1 MARIGVQL
9 MTVREQVRELGVA
22 EVLRRLAGAGLS
34 VIEVSQVAMTEENV
48 AAMERARGELGVEF
62 GALSGTMEAA
72 RPGANPSLLEAYDDV
87 VDQCRRLGAS
97 RVRIGMMPIQAM
109 RGAESILAF
118 CAQAE
123 QVARRLADDGIR
135 LSYHHHHVEFARVAG
150 RQVMDIINTEAPS
163 LAWEIDVHWVTRG
176 GADPVRTLQRFA
188 PKVDLVH
195 LKDFRVTLPPAE
207 VLDAVAAGDR
217 EAWGRF
223 WPNPVQFG
231 EVGSGN
237 LEWGPIIEAGLAAGA
252 QYLFIE
258 QDDTY
263 GRDPFEAL
271 AASRAALVDLGYEHL
286 L

>member
-9 MTVREQVRELGVA
+9 MTVRNKVNELGVG
-22 EVLRRLAGAGLS
+22 EVLRRLAEAGLP

-48 AAMERARGELGVEF
+48 AAMERARDELGVEF
-62 GALSGTMEAA
+62 GALSGTVEPT
-72 RPGANPSLLEAYDDV
+72 RPHANPSLLDSYDDV
-87 VDQCRRLGAS
+87 VAHCRRLGAS
-97 RVRIGMMPIQAM
+97 RVRIGMMPIPAM
-109 RGAESILAF
+109 RSAETIRGF
-118 CAQAE
+118 CADAE
-123 QVARRLADDGIR
+123 KVARRLADDGIR
-135 LSYHHHHVEFARVAG
+135 LSYHHHHVEFARVEG
-150 RQVMDIINTEAPS
+150 RQVMDIINDEAPS

-207 VLDAVAAGDR
+207 VIDAVAAGDR
-217 EAWGRF
+217 EAWGTF

-237 LEWGPIIEAGLAAGA
+237 LEWGPIIEAGIAAGA
-252 QYLFIE
+252 EYLFIE
-258 QDDTY
+258 QDNTY
-263 GRDPFEAL
+263 GRDQFAAL
-271 AASRAALVDLGYEHL
+271 AESRAALVDLGYEHL

>member
-9 MTVREQVRELGVA
+9 MTVREKVGELGVL
-22 EVLRRLAGAGLS
+22 EVLRCLAGAGLP
-34 VIEVSQVAMTEENV
+34 VIEVSQVAMTTENV
-48 AAMERARGELGVEF
+48 AAMERARGEHGIEF
-62 GALSGTMEAA
+62 GALSGILEPT
-72 RPGANPSLLEAYDDV
+72 RPGANPSLLDDYDDV

-97 RVRIGMMPIQAM
+97 RVRIGMMPMAAM

-135 LSYHHHHVEFARVAG
+135 LSYHHHHVEFARVDG
-150 RQVMDIINTEAPS
+150 RQVMDMIDTEAPS
-163 LAWEIDVHWVTRG
+163 LAWEIDVHWVARG

-223 WPNPVQFG
+223 WPNPVQFA
-231 EVGSGN
+231 EVGTGN

>member
-9 MTVREQVRELGVA
+9 MTVREKVIELGVT
-22 EVLRRLAGAGLS
+22 EVLRRLAEAGLP

-48 AAMERARGELGVEF
+48 AAMERARGEHGLVF
-62 GALSGTMEAA
+62 GALSGTMESA
-72 RPGANPSLLEAYDDV
+72 RPGANPSLLDDYDQV
-87 VDQCRRLGAS
+87 VDHCRRLGAS
-97 RVRIGMMPIQAM
+97 RVRIGMMPMQAM
-109 RGAESILAF
+109 RGAAEILAF
-118 CAQAE
+118 CHEAE

-135 LSYHHHHVEFARVAG
+135 LSYHHHHVEFARVDG
-150 RQVMDIINTEAPS
+150 RQVMDIIHTEAPS

-176 GADPVRTLQRFA
+176 GADPVRTLERFA

-207 VLDAVAAGDR
+207 VLDAVTAGDR
-217 EAWGRF
+217 GAWGRF
-223 WPNPVQFG
+223 WPNPVQFA
-231 EVGSGN
+231 EVGTGN
-237 LEWGPIIEAGLAAGA
+237 LEWGPIIEASLAAGA

-263 GRDPFEAL
+263 GRDQFEAL
-271 AASRAALVDLGYEHL
+271 ATSRAALVDLGYEHL

>member
-9 MTVREQVRELGVA
+9 MTVREQVRELGVT
-22 EVLRRLAGAGLS
+22 EVLRRLADAGLP
-34 VIEVSQVAMTEENV
+34 VMEVSQVAMTEENV
-48 AAMERARGELGVEF
+48 AAMERARGELGIEY
-62 GALSGTMEAA
+62 GALSGTMEPA
-72 RPGANPSLLEAYDDV
+72 RPGGNPSLLDDYDDV
-87 VDQCRRLGAS
+87 VSQCRRLGAS
-97 RVRIGMMPIQAM
+97 RVRIGMMPLQAM
-109 RGAESILAF
+109 RDAESILAF

-123 QVARRLADDGIR
+123 QVAQRLADDGIQ
-135 LSYHHHHVEFARVAG
+135 LSYHHHHLEFARVDG
-150 RQVMDIINTEAPS
+150 RQVMDMINSEAPS
-163 LAWEIDVHWVTRG
+163 LAWEIDVHWVARG

-195 LKDFRVTLPPAE
+195 LKDFRVSLPPLE

-217 EAWGRF
+217 QAWGQF
-223 WPNPVQFG
+223 SSNPVQFA
-231 EVGSGN
+231 EVGTGN
-237 LEWGPIIEAGLAAGA
+237 LQWGPIIEAGLAAGA

-271 AASRAALVDLGYEHL
+271 AASRAALADLGYEHL

>member
-9 MTVREQVRELGVA
+9 MTVREKVAELGVA
-22 EVLRRLAGAGLS
+22 EVLRRLADAGLP

-48 AAMERARGELGVEF
+48 AAMVRARDEHGIEF

-72 RPGANPSLLEAYDDV
+72 RPGANPSLVQGYDDV
-87 VDQCRRLGAS
+87 VAQCRSLGAS
-97 RVRIGMMPIQAM
+97 RVRIGMMPLTAF
-109 RGAESILAF
+109 RDLDSILTF
-118 CAQAE
+118 CRSAE
-123 QVARRLADDGIR
+123 QMAQRLAEDGIR
-135 LSYHHHHVEFARVAG
+135 LSYHHHHVEFARAGG

-163 LAWEIDVHWVTRG
+163 LAWEIDVHWVARG

-195 LKDFRVTLPPAE
+195 LKDFRLTLPPAE
-207 VLDAVAAGDR
+207 VIDAAASGDR
-217 EAWGRF
+217 ESFAAFWG
-223 WPNPVQFG
+223 NPVQFA

-237 LEWGPIIEAGLAAGA
+237 LEWGPIIEAGVAAGA
-252 QYLFIE
+252 EYLFIE

-271 AASRAALVDLGYEHL
+271 AASRAALVELGYASML
-286 L
+286 